1 MAYKKVWFGTAQ
13 KMQWI
18 DAPVGGASFNPQQWG
33 TSGTYLNGGGFAFR
47 SQQSHQL
54 ATFEWRRSMGKWAAQ
69 VIHDYYDGVYG
80 PGPFYFIDPLTYE
93 TNVLP
98 KQVAFPG
105 SNADL
110 MQNAFVSGGMQYFG
124 VTTPSN
130 SRNLPV
136 TPLALLRDTGPFATR
151 EIKIPRPDGYGVDV
165 YAWFGNAVGGA
176 EVRVNGTAIGS
187 NTLTGAITAPARRV
201 TTGDFVT
208 LRLYM
213 PNANSSISLYGFR
226 TTMYRLSDT
235 PTVVQTWCGGE
246 GNSGLE
252 FDGPP
257 TKVRYNGVD
266 GGQTGV
272 AATFREVGSWLS
284 VPHSS

>member
-105 SNADL
+105 SNVDL
-110 MQNAFVSGGMQYFG
+110 VQNAFVSGGQQYFQ

-136 TPLALLRDTGPFATR
+136 TPLALLRGTGPFATR
-151 EIKIPRPDGYGVDV
+151 KIQIPRPEGHNVSLF
-165 YAWFGNAVGGA
+165 AWFSVASGA
-176 EVRVNGTAIGS
+176 
-187 NTLTGAITAPARRV
+187 TLTAETYPSGPQTLNPTPLTGNNAPAITALSGGFLTFKV
-201 TTGDFVT
+201 N
-208 LRLYM
+208 L
-213 PNANSSISLYGFR
+213 PNATSRADLYGFR
-226 TTMYRLSDT
+226 AIIWPQGGTEPRN
-235 PTVVQTWCGGE
+235 VNWCGGE

-272 AATFREVGSWLS
+272 AATFREVGAWL
-284 VPHSS
+284 

>member
-1 MAYKKVWFGTAQ
+1 MAYKQVWFGTAG

-18 DAPVGGASFNPQQWG
+18 DAPVSGASFNPQQWG
-33 TSGTYLNGGGFAFR
+33 VSGTYLNGGGFSFR
-47 SQQSHQL
+47 SPQSHQL
-54 ATFEWRRSMGKWAAQ
+54 MTFEWRKSMSKWAAQ

-80 PGPFYFIDPLTYE
+80 SGPFYFVDPLTYD

-98 KQVAFPG
+98 KSIAFPAQNEG
-105 SNADL
+105 LTGNAW
-110 MQNAFVSGGMQYFG
+110 VKGGTYSPG
-124 VTTPSN
+124 ISTPEN
-130 SRNLPV
+130 TCGLPV
-136 TPLALLRDTGPFATR
+136 RAMRWVRDTGPFEAR

-165 YAWFGNAVGGA
+165 YAWFGDAEEGA
-176 EVRVNGTAIGS
+176 EVRVNGTAIAS

-252 FDGPP
+252 FEGPP

-272 AATFREVGSWLS
+272 AATFREVGSWR
-284 VPHSS
+284 